1 MELEQIALWVLV
13 LLIAYQFF
21 LNCIGLVDP
30 LYYTMY
36 RGKQVKKRMECY
48 ENQYNRLNRGEK
60 VWTHK
65 IASVCALGIQGLLI
79 FALLKALNVI

>member
-13 LLIAYQFF
+13 LSIAYQFF
-21 LNCIGLVDP
+21 LSCIGLVDP

>member
-13 LLIAYQFF
+13 LSIAYQFF
-21 LNCIGLVDP
+21 LSCIGLVDP

-60 VWTHK
+60 VWAHK

>member
-1 MELEQIALWVLV
+1 MELEQIVLWVLV
-13 LLIAYQFF
+13 LSIAYQFF
-21 LNCIGLVDP
+21 LICIGLVDP

>member
-13 LLIAYQFF
+13 LSIAYQFF
-21 LNCIGLVDP
+21 LSCIGLVDP

-36 RGKQVKKRMECY
+36 RGKQIKKRMECY

>member
-13 LLIAYQFF
+13 LSIAYQFF
-21 LNCIGLVDP
+21 LSCIGLVDP

-65 IASVCALGIQGLLI
+65 IASACALVIQGLLI